1 MPCKHEVKGSIP
13 LFSTLKM
20 TEGRDG
26 ATEGEIVLLN
36 RYKNTMGPRSGS
48 IPDVF
53 AISRKGLTFFDVLER
68 N

>member
-1 MPCKHEVKGSIP
+1 
-13 LFSTLKM
+13 M